1 MDAGRESVGLAIP
14 FTAGVAAA
22 SYSLKTFCI
31 GRSVIETAASVT
43 VALTIL
49 LICALWYCINAGP
62 SCMVHSRRAI
72 CSVIGKWLTASGGKA
87 VLRMLLL
94 TAGTATAL
102 INAIPHISA
111 PETPGIAEICAVHLK
126 SLIDSIPF
134 ADAGSN
140 ALVKAFLTG
149 DQRDLGTGIIDAFR
163 DSGASH
169 LLALSGMHLSII
181 YLVVSRILSFLG
193 NTRCVRICRSA
204 VIVAGSAFFT
214 VMTGAAPSLVR
225 AFFFILLREC
235 SLLTGRSRDSINI
248 FCIAL
253 LIQLAIT
260 PSAVTSAGF
269 QLSYLA
275 MLGIFLLYRPLDSLW
290 DRNGTGTPAGD
301 TAGDET
307 DDLISAYPDGYRHG
321 IPAGNGSPMNTIRSI
336 ISGSM
341 RYIWSMCA
349 LSIACQVFTAPAVL
363 LYFGTFP
370 QYFLITNLLCIP
382 LSNIIMVLS
391 IIILPLYAAGIC
403 PQFLIDADGLLLT
416 ALVDT
421 LGTISAM

>member
-31 GRSVIETAASVT
+31 GRSVIETTASVT

-87 VLRMLLL
+87 VRRMLLL

-149 DQRDLGTGIIDAFR
+149 DQRDLGTGIRDAFR

-235 SLLTGRSRDSINI
+235 ALLTGRSRDSINI

-275 MLGIFLLYRPLDSLW
+275 MCGIYFLYPTLRDIYPANVPVLKKIWDS
-290 DRNGTGTPAGD
+290 A
-301 TAGDET
+301 A
-307 DDLISAYPDGYRHG
+307 
-321 IPAGNGSPMNTIRSI
+321 M
-336 ISGSM
+336 
-341 RYIWSMCA
+341 
-349 LSIACQVFTAPAVL
+349 SIACQAFTGPLAWVLFGSAPV
-363 LYFGTFP
+363 YFI
-370 QYFLITNLLCIP
+370 ITNLIAVPLTSALMPVALAAVFLDSFGMCPGFLAGGIDLCCMAVIRS
-382 LSNIIMVLS
+382 LEIICS
-391 IIILPLYAAGIC
+391 LP
-403 PQFLIDADGLLLT
+403 
-416 ALVDT
+416 
-421 LGTISAM
+421 